1 MELLLHYCWK
11 HRLFPQTELCTTDH
25 RRLEVIDPGLHNR
38 NAGPDFFNAKV
49 KVDGTLWVGNVEI
62 HDKAS
67 DWYHHEHDRDAA
79 YDNVVLHV
87 VGRADVE
94 EVRTS
99 SGNLLPQVE
108 ISVPQSISE
117 HYDEL
122 IGTDHYPPCYKLI
135 PSLTRLMMHSWL
147 SALQTERLEQKTM
160 AIEQRV
166 KQCDGSWETA
176 YFVTRART
184 FGFGVNGDA
193 FEAWAMNM
201 PLRALDHHR
210 DDAFQIEAIMMGQ
223 AGLLETEALH
233 ERYAPAALEEG
244 YFERLRNEYRYLA
257 HKFGLSPIDYKRWKF
272 LRMHPQNFPHIRI
285 AQLVALYTTNRTGL
299 SQLLDCA
306 TAKDLYQ
313 LFNVGVTPYWQ
324 PHYSFGHPS
333 RRNAKHLSP
342 ASRRG
347 LFINTVIPMLF
358 AYGRHLGDEKLC
370 DRAFDFLEQL
380 EPENNHIVRMWE
392 ECGLHVD
399 NAGDSQ
405 ALLQLKRMYCDR
417 KDCLRCRIGYEYL
430 KKDRT

>member
-176 YFVTRART
+176 YFVTLART
-184 FGFGVNGDA
+184 FGFGVNG
-193 FEAWAMNM
+193 
-201 PLRALDHHR
+201 R
-210 DDAFQIEAIMMGQ
+210 
-223 AGLLETEALH
+223 
-233 ERYAPAALEEG
+233 
-244 YFERLRNEYRYLA
+244 
-257 HKFGLSPIDYKRWKF
+257 
-272 LRMHPQNFPHIRI
+272 
-285 AQLVALYTTNRTGL
+285 
-299 SQLLDCA
+299 
-306 TAKDLYQ
+306 
-313 LFNVGVTPYWQ
+313 
-324 PHYSFGHPS
+324 
-333 RRNAKHLSP
+333 
-342 ASRRG
+342 
-347 LFINTVIPMLF
+347 
-358 AYGRHLGDEKLC
+358 
-370 DRAFDFLEQL
+370 
-380 EPENNHIVRMWE
+380 
-392 ECGLHVD
+392 
-399 NAGDSQ
+399 
-405 ALLQLKRMYCDR
+405 
-417 KDCLRCRIGYEYL
+417 CL
-430 KKDRT
+430 